1 MICGLIVLEQFQKS
15 IGTLLLWIKF
25 EAPLYL
31 FNLAYVNIELIFS
44 FREKTITPSLL
55 KKRKRQKSLIQVRRR
70 SFFLT
75 LERS

>member
-31 FNLAYVNIELIFS
+31 FNLAYVNIELIFP
-44 FREKTITPSLL
+44 FREKTITPAL
-55 KKRKRQKSLIQVRRR
+55 
-70 SFFLT
+70 
-75 LERS
+75 